1 MKKIVSQLEKITKEG
16 YVKVGHFEGS
26 CDIYQKEDEQ
36 LLYDRR
42 TDEFLAKYNFVK
54 WDVKKAKI

>member
-1 MKKIVSQLEKITKEG
+1 MKKLEQITKEG

-26 CDIYQKEDEQ
+26 CDIYQKEGEQ

-42 TDEFLAKYNFVK
+42 TDEVLARYDFVK
-54 WDVKKAKI
+54 WDIKGKV

>member
-1 MKKIVSQLEKITKEG
+1 MKKLEKITNEG
-16 YVKVGHFEGS
+16 YVKVDHFAGS

-42 TDEFLAKYNFVK
+42 TDEVLAKYNFVK
-54 WDVKKAKI
+54 WDLKKDRFK